1 MRFLR
6 ACSMETLKDNIV
18 LLCKFYQ
25 PKEKY
30 VGKKRDLSKQRDFV
44 SCNSSYN
51 YVSYVDTGA
60 TNKVPK
66 DYEMYV
72 GNKEKS
78 CGAFSKNGLLTD
90 KEKRELR
97 EMLRTTQSNIWD
109 MVISFR
115 EDFGNAYCRDYDQAY
130 EFCKSEL
137 PKFFKRAGL
146 DPDNVV
152 WYAGLHENT
161 ENKHIHIS
169 FFEKEPTHYANGG
182 KLTYHSG
189 TINKKILLESKFF
202 FERKLTNASAEI
214 VKARKDLYE
223 KYNLNFSNFDLC
235 KKGKKLLLELY
246 KELPKSGR
254 LGYDSENMLPF
265 KKKIDDTT
273 EWFLVHNEQ
282 TWKSYLNYNEKL
294 AELQTWKKQRY
305 AEEGIHYKEDM
316 FRRLGNKTIQTALE
330 LGKQHDEIEKMK
342 TYGRKQKAYKKQ
354 MRKFEWDRL
363 LNMLEYYSFVEQ
375 QEMEAFTR
383 WHEKIEHYA
392 KQQAYLNG
400 YDEEM

>member
-1 MRFLR
+1 
-6 ACSMETLKDNIV
+6 METLKDNIV

-109 MVISFR
+109 MVVSFR

-137 PKFFKRAGL
+137 PKFLSVQGL
-146 DPDNVV
+146 
-152 WYAGLHENT
+152 
-161 ENKHIHIS
+161 
-169 FFEKEPTHYANGG
+169 
-182 KLTYHSG
+182 
-189 TINKKILLESKFF
+189 
-202 FERKLTNASAEI
+202 
-214 VKARKDLYE
+214 
-223 KYNLNFSNFDLC
+223 
-235 KKGKKLLLELY
+235 
-246 KELPKSGR
+246 
-254 LGYDSENMLPF
+254 
-265 KKKIDDTT
+265 
-273 EWFLVHNEQ
+273 
-282 TWKSYLNYNEKL
+282 
-294 AELQTWKKQRY
+294 
-305 AEEGIHYKEDM
+305 
-316 FRRLGNKTIQTALE
+316 IQTMLFGMQACTKTQRTNTSTFRFL
-330 LGKQHDEIEKMK
+330 KKSQH
-342 TYGRKQKAYKKQ
+342 T
-354 MRKFEWDRL
+354 MRTAE
-363 LNMLEYYSFVEQ
+363 S
-375 QEMEAFTR
+375 
-383 WHEKIEHYA
+383 
-392 KQQAYLNG
+392 
-400 YDEEM
+400 